1 MKCLQTGLNANFGR
15 GTIMTYSKK
24 ACKKSFTAILALLL
38 ACPAFAQY
46 LDLGKFKGVEIRS
59 RLKFQDTV
67 VEKGTYDFEAL
78 KNRTSPAC
86 YLRIKKGSKILCF
99 IEGERLDYELIGAQK
114 MSDPSIPDKPTLKM
128 RKDPKEKIFYIFVE
142 TGKSARFPFLKLRFK
157 MDYED

>member
-1 MKCLQTGLNANFGR
+1 MF
-15 GTIMTYSKK
+15 SKK
-24 ACKKSFTAILALLL
+24 ACKEFFAAILVLLL
-38 ACPAFAQY
+38 ACPVFAQY
-46 LDLGKFKGVEIRS
+46 IDLGKFKGVEIHS

-67 VEKGTYDFEAL
+67 LEKGTYDLEAL

-86 YLRIKKGSKILCF
+86 YLRIKKGTKILCF
-99 IEGERLDYELIGAQK
+99 LEGERLDYELAGAQK

-128 RKDPKEKIFYIFVE
+128 KKDPKEKIFYFFVE